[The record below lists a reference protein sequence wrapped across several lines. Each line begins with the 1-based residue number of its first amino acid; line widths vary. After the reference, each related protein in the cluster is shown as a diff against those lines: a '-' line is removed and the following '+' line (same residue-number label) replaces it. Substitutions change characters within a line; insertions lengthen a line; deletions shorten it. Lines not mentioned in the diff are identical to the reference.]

1 MNYKFFSMKNT
12 FLKKV
17 APMLAVFALTISVL
31 NFGSYDPYNEL
42 TVLTPEVAQADL
54 SVPNLNVN
62 NLDINSLGGT
72 SVSSSNY
79 SYCTVTASA
88 NTGTVEFG
96 SSVTLTWSTQNA
108 ATITINGEPQSSVSG
123 SRTFHNIQ
131 ANTTY
136 TLVAKTADGNA
147 NCSTTV
153 NIQCVPPVVV
163 HPLCEMTPAEQTI
176 NSGSSAN
183 LTWST
188 TNTVSATLTS
198 FGTVGL
204 SGTQSTGPLSTTTSY
219 TLTATA
225 ENGETVQCHSI
236 IKVKPTTVKYCELTL
251 EKSVSATTAKPGD
264 ELTYTIKIK
273 NTGTADCTGGGVKI
287 VDVHDDNLVYLSE
300 THTSNLNAGYGGTPV
315 YVLSTQ
321 TLSWNG
327 NTLTPG
333 EEGTIVWKGK
343 VKDLACDTTTIIKNR
358 AQATAYEL
366 SNFTTWVYSNIVE
379 TSAYKTCE
387 VPVASC
393 DAFTAAPTV
402 IQKGQSSN
410 LTWSTTNATRVV
422 IDNGIGEVTPIASG
436 TRSVSP
442 LATTTYTLTA
452 YGTGDQKH
460 TCTATV
466 TVKDI
471 PVETL
476 PKCEAFTATPTTTAV
491 GGGTVNL
498 AWATKDATSVSISPT
513 IGSVATTGTTSVSIS
528 TTTTYTLTASNVD
541 GEKDTCAVTIV
552 VPPPTSNVITCA
564 DNVTISVADSVI
576 RRGNSTTL
584 NWSTTG
590 ITGVTFDNGITS
602 TALSGSTTVTPSN
615 TTTYTL
621 TATDGTTSVACPV
634 TVRVDSGGGGGSNA
648 PRCEL
653 EISDTK
659 IKLGESVVLT
669 WDSTRATD
677 LFIEDQTEDRKIVTT
692 IGLTSSKKDD
702 LFEGKITVKPKED
715 TRYLLTVKRG
725 SSTRTCAVKVE
736 VEDGVTF
743 TQIRDQQPLV
753 AGISLTEV
761 PYTGFEAGPILTL
774 LFYSLLMAWALYVA
788 YLIVIRRDVFGGLT
802 LATAKPTTTLSPE
815 QIRSDV
821 FVAKVQ
827 VPEMPVSTLPTNL
840 PTGGAVVGYASAVAA
855 ETKVSTN
862 VHNIDDAEMTAIEN
876 QAHAARVLLSS
887 DAIRHFIATTNNV
900 SERTDALNQV
910 ILAAKAQ
917 FPAEDGWIVLN
928 EKRMQEL
935 CVVCAAN
942 AMHSSAAPYI
952 PAVIPEGSGS
962 LAEAI
967 VGGNVLAAYELIGH
981 RPMFALAD
989 AAADLDA
996 VYRIRRGG
1004 NAVASELLMKSTASL
1019 TDAQVLAM
1027 IEALTG
1033 ALDGTYNDEAS
1044 AVKMSIMKAIKVV
1057 A

>member
-17 APMLAVFALTISVL
+17 TPILAVFALVISVL
-31 NFGSYDPYNEL
+31 NFGSYDPYNEFA
-42 TVLTPEVAQADL
+42 VLTPEVAQAEL
-54 SVPNLNVN
+54 SLSDLNVN
-62 NLDINSLGGT
+62 DLNINSLGEAGT
-72 SVSSSNY
+72 SNSSNW

-88 NTGTVEFG
+88 DTGSVEYG
-96 SSVTLTWSTQNA
+96 SSVTLTWSTENA
-108 ATITINGEPQSSVSG
+108 ATITINGETQNSLSG

-136 TLVAKTADGNA
+136 TLRATTADGSA

-188 TNTVSATLTS
+188 TNAVSATLTS

-225 ENGETVQCHSI
+225 QNGETVQCHSI
-236 IKVKPTTVKYCELTL
+236 VKVKP
-251 EKSVSATTAKPGD
+251 
-264 ELTYTIKIK
+264 
-273 NTGTADCTGGGVKI
+273 
-287 VDVHDDNLVYLSE
+287 
-300 THTSNLNAGYGGTPV
+300 PV
-315 YVLSTQ
+315 
-321 TLSWNG
+321 
-327 NTLTPG
+327 
-333 EEGTIVWKGK
+333 EEI
-343 VKDLACDTTTIIKNR
+343 L
-358 AQATAYEL
+358 
-366 SNFTTWVYSNIVE
+366 
-379 TSAYKTCE
+379 
-387 VPVASC
+387 PSC
-393 DAFTAAPTV
+393 DAFTATPTV
-402 IQKGQSSN
+402 IQKGQSAT
-410 LTWSTTNATRVV
+410 LAWATTNATRVV
-422 IDNGIGEVTPIASG
+422 IDNAIGEVAASG
-436 TRSVSP
+436 TLSVSP

-452 YGTGDQKH
+452 FGTGDKKD
-460 TCTATV
+460 TCTATI
-466 TVKDI
+466 TVKDT

-476 PKCEAFTATPTTTAV
+476 PKCEAFTATPTTLPV
-491 GGGTVNL
+491 GGGTVSL
-498 AWATKDATSVSISPT
+498 AWSTKDANSVSISPT
-513 IGSVATTGTTSVSIS
+513 IGSVAATGTTSVNIG

-541 GEKDTCAVTIV
+541 GNKDTCAVTIV
-552 VPPPTSNVITCA
+552 VPPPTNDAITCA

-584 NWSTTG
+584 TWSTTG
-590 ITGVTFDNGITS
+590 ITGVAFDNGITS

-634 TVRVDSGGGGGSNA
+634 TVRVDGGGGGGSNA

-669 WDSTRATD
+669 WDSTRATE
-677 LFIEDQTEDRKIVTT
+677 LFIEDQTVDRKIVTT
-692 IGLTSSKKDD
+692 EGLSSSKKDE

-736 VEDGVTF
+736 IEDGVTF

-802 LATAKPTTTLSPE
+802 LAAAPTPKLSPE

-827 VPEMPVSTLPTNL
+827 VPEMTASTLPANL
-840 PTGGAVVGYASAVAA
+840 PTGGAVVGYANAALA

-876 QAHAARVLLSS
+876 QAHAERILLSS

-900 SERTDALNQV
+900 AERTDALNQV
-910 ILAAKAQ
+910 IIAAKAQ

-935 CVVCAAN
+935 CLVCAVN
-942 AMHSSAAPYI
+942 AKQTSAASYI

-1057 A
+1057 AQRLPTNPHLLCCFLHSNIHRIAIRLMFSFSRASYLRVCELSLKETTNKKPHAIQRGAFVLSIKTSAWSQLQLVRGWLEHVNQFVLIHHYGFQL

>member
-1 MNYKFFSMKNT
+1 MFRSFTLRSDKDNSACATSGVRTANSLYGSYDPKLSTLITNAKTAKIGVTFFRKVFFSMKNT

-17 APMLAVFALTISVL
+17 TPILAVFALVISVL
-31 NFGSYDPYNEL
+31 NFGSYDPYNEFA
-42 TVLTPEVAQADL
+42 VLTPEVAQAEL
-54 SVPNLNVN
+54 SLSDLNVN
-62 NLDINSLGGT
+62 DLNINSLGEAGT
-72 SVSSSNY
+72 SNSSNW

-88 NTGTVEFG
+88 DTGSVEYG
-96 SSVTLTWSTQNA
+96 SSVTLTWSTENA
-108 ATITINGEPQSSVSG
+108 ATITINGETQNSLSG

-136 TLVAKTADGNA
+136 TLRATTADG
-147 NCSTTV
+147 
-153 NIQCVPPVVV
+153 
-163 HPLCEMTPAEQTI
+163 
-176 NSGSSAN
+176 
-183 LTWST
+183 
-188 TNTVSATLTS
+188 SATLTS

-225 ENGETVQCHSI
+225 QNGETVQCHSI
-236 IKVKPTTVKYCELTL
+236 VKVKP
-251 EKSVSATTAKPGD
+251 
-264 ELTYTIKIK
+264 
-273 NTGTADCTGGGVKI
+273 
-287 VDVHDDNLVYLSE
+287 
-300 THTSNLNAGYGGTPV
+300 PV
-315 YVLSTQ
+315 
-321 TLSWNG
+321 
-327 NTLTPG
+327 
-333 EEGTIVWKGK
+333 EEI
-343 VKDLACDTTTIIKNR
+343 L
-358 AQATAYEL
+358 
-366 SNFTTWVYSNIVE
+366 
-379 TSAYKTCE
+379 
-387 VPVASC
+387 PSC
-393 DAFTAAPTV
+393 DAFTATPTV
-402 IQKGQSSN
+402 IQKGQSAT
-410 LTWSTTNATRVV
+410 LAWATTNATRVV
-422 IDNGIGEVTPIASG
+422 IDNAIGEVAASG
-436 TRSVSP
+436 TLSVSP

-452 YGTGDQKH
+452 FGTGDKKD
-460 TCTATV
+460 TCTATI
-466 TVKDI
+466 TVKDT

-476 PKCEAFTATPTTTAV
+476 PKCEAFTATPTTLPV
-491 GGGTVNL
+491 GGCTVSL
-498 AWATKDATSVSISPT
+498 AWSTKDANSVSISPT
-513 IGSVATTGTTSVSIS
+513 IGSVAATGTTSVNIG

-541 GEKDTCAVTIV
+541 GNKDTCAVTIV
-552 VPPPTSNVITCA
+552 VPPPTNDAITCA

-584 NWSTTG
+584 TWSTTG
-590 ITGVTFDNGITS
+590 ITGVAFDNGITS

-634 TVRVDSGGGGGSNA
+634 TVRVDGGGGGGSNA

-669 WDSTRATD
+669 WDSTRATE

-692 IGLTSSKKDD
+692 EGLSSSKKDE

-736 VEDGVTF
+736 IEDGVTF

-876 QAHAARVLLSS
+876 QAHAARVLLSR

>member
-1 MNYKFFSMKNT
+1 MFVTLITLAYKGVGRSIKIMNYKFFSMKNT

-42 TVLTPEVAQADL
+42 TVLAPEAAEA
-54 SVPNLNVN
+54 SY
-62 NLDINSLGGT
+62 
-72 SVSSSNY
+72 SSNW

-88 NTGTVEFG
+88 DTGSVEYG
-96 SSVTLTWSTQNA
+96 SSVTLTWSTENA

-163 HPLCEMTPAEQTI
+163 HPLCEMTPVEQTI
-176 NSGSSAN
+176 NSGESAN

-188 TNTVSATLTS
+188 TNAVSATLTS

-219 TLTATA
+219 TLTAKA
-225 ENGETVQCHSI
+225 QNGETVQCHSI
-236 IKVKPTTVKYCELTL
+236 IKVKPPVE
-251 EKSVSATTAKPGD
+251 E
-264 ELTYTIKIK
+264 
-273 NTGTADCTGGGVKI
+273 
-287 VDVHDDNLVYLSE
+287 NL
-300 THTSNLNAGYGGTPV
+300 P
-315 YVLSTQ
+315 
-321 TLSWNG
+321 
-327 NTLTPG
+327 
-333 EEGTIVWKGK
+333 
-343 VKDLACDTTTIIKNR
+343 
-358 AQATAYEL
+358 
-366 SNFTTWVYSNIVE
+366 
-379 TSAYKTCE
+379 
-387 VPVASC
+387 SC

-402 IQKGQSSN
+402 INQGQSSTLTWATTNATNVVIDNGVGVVAASGSVSVSPLGTTTYTLTASNVAGKKDTCTATVTVTTEEILPSCDAFTATPTVIQKGQSAT
-410 LTWSTTNATRVV
+410 LAWATTNATRVV
-422 IDNGIGEVTPIASG
+422 IDNAIGEVAASG
-436 TRSVSP
+436 TLSVSP
-442 LATTTYTLTA
+442 LATTTYMLTA
-452 YGTGDQKH
+452 FGTGDNKD

-466 TVKDI
+466 IVKDT

-476 PKCEAFTATPTTTAV
+476 PSCVAFTATPTTLPV
-491 GGGTVNL
+491 GGGNVAL
-498 AWATKDATSVSISPT
+498 AWETKDATSVSISPI

-602 TALSGSTTVTPSN
+602 TALSGSTTVTPSV

-634 TVRVDSGGGGGSNA
+634 TVRVDSGGGGGSSA

-692 IGLTSSKKDD
+692 EGLTSSKKDD

-862 VHNIDDAEMTAIEN
+862 VHNIDDAEMTA
-876 QAHAARVLLSS
+876 
-887 DAIRHFIATTNNV
+887 
-900 SERTDALNQV
+900 
-910 ILAAKAQ
+910 LAY
-917 FPAEDGWIVLN
+917 P
-928 EKRMQEL
+928 
-935 CVVCAAN
+935 
-942 AMHSSAAPYI
+942 
-952 PAVIPEGSGS
+952 
-962 LAEAI
+962 
-967 VGGNVLAAYELIGH
+967 
-981 RPMFALAD
+981 
-989 AAADLDA
+989 
-996 VYRIRRGG
+996 
-1004 NAVASELLMKSTASL
+1004 
-1019 TDAQVLAM
+1019 
-1027 IEALTG
+1027 
-1033 ALDGTYNDEAS
+1033 
-1044 AVKMSIMKAIKVV
+1044 
-1057 A
+1057 

>member
-1 MNYKFFSMKNT
+1 MNYKFSIMKNT
-12 FLKKV
+12 FFKKV
-17 APMLAVFALTISVL
+17 TPLLAVFALMISVL

-42 TVLTPEVAQADL
+42 AVLTPEVAQAQLVVPGLDL
-54 SVPNLNVN
+54 GDLE
-62 NLDINSLGGT
+62 LDPITAGAITAAGVT
-72 SVSSSNY
+72 GSSYTENFSF
-79 SYCTVTASA
+79 CTVTASA
-88 NTGTVEFG
+88 NTGSVEFG
-96 SSVTLTWSTQNA
+96 SSVTLTWSTENA
-108 ATITINGEPQSSVSG
+108 ATITINGELQNSLSG

-131 ANTTY
+131 ADTTY
-136 TLVAKTADGNA
+136 TLIAKTADGNA
-147 NCSTTV
+147 TCKTTV
-153 NIQCVPPVVV
+153 NIQCVPPVV
-163 HPLCEMTPAEQTI
+163 PPEE
-176 NSGSSAN
+176 
-183 LTWST
+183 
-188 TNTVSATLTS
+188 
-198 FGTVGL
+198 
-204 SGTQSTGPLSTTTSY
+204 
-219 TLTATA
+219 
-225 ENGETVQCHSI
+225 
-236 IKVKPTTVKYCELTL
+236 CELDL
-251 EKSVSATTAKPGD
+251 EKTVSATTAKPGD

-287 VDVHDDNLVYLSE
+287 VDELDDNITYLSE
-300 THTSNLNAGYGGTPV
+300 THSGNLNAGYEGTPV
-315 YVLSTQ
+315 YVPAER
-321 TLSWNG
+321 TLYWNG

-333 EEGTIVWKGK
+333 EEGTIEWKGR
-343 VKDLACDTTTIIKNR
+343 VNDLACDTTTIIENVAK
-358 AQATAYEL
+358 ATAYEL
-366 SNFTTWVYSNIVE
+366 NNFTDWAYSNKVE
-379 TSAYKTCE
+379 TTATKTCD

-393 DAFTAAPTV
+393 DAFSAAPTV
-402 IQKGQSSN
+402 IQKGQSST
-410 LTWSTTNATRVV
+410 LTWGTTNATRVV
-422 IDNGIGEVTPIASG
+422 IDNAIGEVAASG
-436 TRSVSP
+436 TMSVSP

-452 YGTGDQKH
+452 YGTGDQKD
-460 TCTATV
+460 TCTATI
-466 TVKDI
+466 TVKDV

-476 PKCEAFTATPTTTAV
+476 PKCESFTATPTTTPV

-498 AWATKDATSVSISPT
+498 AWATKDATGVSISPT
-513 IGSVATTGTTSVSIS
+513 IGSVATTGTTSVNVS
-528 TTTTYTLTASNVD
+528 TSTTYTLTATNVD
-541 GEKDTCAVTIV
+541 GNKDTCTVAIV
-552 VPPPTSNVITCA
+552 VPPPTTEVITCA
-564 DNVTISVADSVI
+564 DNVTISVADSLI

-584 NWSTTG
+584 SWSTTG
-590 ITGVTFDNGITS
+590 ITGVSFDNGITS
-602 TALSGSTTVTPSN
+602 TALSGSTTVSPTN

-634 TVRVDSGGGGGSNA
+634 TVRVESGGGGGGSNA

-653 EISDTK
+653 EISKTK

-669 WDSTRATD
+669 WDSTRATE
-677 LFIEDQTEDRKIVTT
+677 LFIEDQTEDRKIITT
-692 IGLTSSKKDD
+692 EGKLSSEKDD
-702 LFEGKITVKPKED
+702 LFDGKITVKPKED

-774 LFYSLLMAWALYVA
+774 LFYALLMAWALYVA

-802 LATAKPTTTLSPE
+802 LATAKAAPKSVPE
-815 QIRSDV
+815 EIRPDV

-827 VPEMPVSTLPTNL
+827 APEMPVSTLPTNL
-840 PTGGAVVGYASAVAA
+840 PTGGAVVGYASAVEA

-876 QAHAARVLLSS
+876 QAHAERVLLSS
-887 DAIRHFIATTNNV
+887 DAIRHFIATTSNV

-910 ILAAKAQ
+910 IIAAKAQ

-942 AMHSSAAPYI
+942 AVKSAKAPYI
-952 PAVIPEGSGS
+952 PAVIPDGSGS

-967 VGGNVLAAYELIGH
+967 VGGNVVAAYELIGH

-1019 TDAQVLAM
+1019 TDAQILAM

-1033 ALDGTYNDEAS
+1033 ALDGTYTDEGA

>member
-1 MNYKFFSMKNT
+1 MFVTLITLAYKGVGRSIKIMNYKFFSMKNT

-42 TVLTPEVAQADL
+42 TVLTPEVAQAQLAVSDL
-54 SVPNLNVN
+54 DLT
-62 NLDINSLGGT
+62 NLDLDSISAAGFTNSSYT
-72 SVSSSNY
+72 NNY
-79 SYCTVTASA
+79 SFCKVTASA
-88 NTGTVEFG
+88 NTGSVEFG
-96 SSVTLTWSTQNA
+96 SSVTLTWSTENA
-108 ATITINGEPQSSVSG
+108 ATITINGEPQDALSG

-136 TLVAKTADGNA
+136 TLRATTADGKA

-163 HPLCEMTPAEQTI
+163 HPLCEMTPVEQTI
-176 NSGSSAN
+176 NSGESAN

-188 TNTVSATLTS
+188 TNAVSATLTS

-219 TLTATA
+219 TLTAKA
-225 ENGETVQCHSI
+225 QNGETVQCHSI
-236 IKVKPTTVKYCELTL
+236 IKVKP
-251 EKSVSATTAKPGD
+251 
-264 ELTYTIKIK
+264 
-273 NTGTADCTGGGVKI
+273 
-287 VDVHDDNLVYLSE
+287 
-300 THTSNLNAGYGGTPV
+300 PV
-315 YVLSTQ
+315 
-321 TLSWNG
+321 
-327 NTLTPG
+327 
-333 EEGTIVWKGK
+333 EEI
-343 VKDLACDTTTIIKNR
+343 L
-358 AQATAYEL
+358 
-366 SNFTTWVYSNIVE
+366 
-379 TSAYKTCE
+379 
-387 VPVASC
+387 PSC

-402 IQKGQSSN
+402 INKGQSST
-410 LTWSTTNATRVV
+410 LTWATTNATNVV
-422 IDNGIGEVTPIASG
+422 IDNGVGVVAASG
-436 TRSVSP
+436 TLSVSP
-442 LATTTYTLTA
+442 LATTTYMLTA
-452 YGTGDQKH
+452 FGTGDNKD

-466 TVKDI
+466 IVKDT

-476 PKCEAFTATPTTTAV
+476 PSCVAFTATPTTLPV
-491 GGGTVNL
+491 GGGNVAL
-498 AWATKDATSVSISPT
+498 AWETKDATSVSISPI

-541 GEKDTCAVTIV
+541 GNKDTCAVTIV
-552 VPPPTSNVITCA
+552 VPPPTNDAITCA

-584 NWSTTG
+584 TWSTTG
-590 ITGVTFDNGITS
+590 ITGVAFDNGITS

-761 PYTGFEAGPILTL
+761 TPSST
-774 LFYSLLMAWALYVA
+774 
-788 YLIVIRRDVFGGLT
+788 
-802 LATAKPTTTLSPE
+802 
-815 QIRSDV
+815 
-821 FVAKVQ
+821 
-827 VPEMPVSTLPTNL
+827 STL
-840 PTGGAVVGYASAVAA
+840 
-855 ETKVSTN
+855 
-862 VHNIDDAEMTAIEN
+862 TA
-876 QAHAARVLLSS
+876 Q
-887 DAIRHFIATTNNV
+887 
-900 SERTDALNQV
+900 
-910 ILAAKAQ
+910 
-917 FPAEDGWIVLN
+917 
-928 EKRMQEL
+928 
-935 CVVCAAN
+935 
-942 AMHSSAAPYI
+942 
-952 PAVIPEGSGS
+952 
-962 LAEAI
+962 
-967 VGGNVLAAYELIGH
+967 
-981 RPMFALAD
+981 
-989 AAADLDA
+989 
-996 VYRIRRGG
+996 
-1004 NAVASELLMKSTASL
+1004 
-1019 TDAQVLAM
+1019 
-1027 IEALTG
+1027 
-1033 ALDGTYNDEAS
+1033 
-1044 AVKMSIMKAIKVV
+1044 
-1057 A
+1057 